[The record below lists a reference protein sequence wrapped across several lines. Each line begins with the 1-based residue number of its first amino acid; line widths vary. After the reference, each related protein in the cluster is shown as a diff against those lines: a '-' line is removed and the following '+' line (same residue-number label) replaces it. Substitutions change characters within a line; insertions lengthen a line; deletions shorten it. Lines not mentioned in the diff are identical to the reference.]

1 MNAQRTLPVVRNL
14 EMYLVAILL
23 GSLAGWGYWWA
34 SQKTA
39 ALQTVTTVE
48 SIELSRA
55 IAQLKSSL
63 PPRLAAVLYQQPQTY
78 WISISD
84 QQEQLVP
91 QPLSLD
97 SQASPEESLRTAM
110 ETLLAGAVKIDS
122 GFTAIPKET
131 QLLSLTL
138 NDQGIFVNLSR
149 EFASGG
155 GSSSMIYRVA
165 QVIYTVTSLDPE
177 AEVYISVAG
186 QPIDGDHPLGGE
198 GLVLEQPVTRET
210 FAKEFS
216 F

>member
-1 MNAQRTLPVVRNL
+1 MNAQRTLPTVRNL

-23 GSLAGWGYWWA
+23 GSLAGWGYWWT
-34 SQKTA
+34 SQQTA
-39 ALQTVTTVE
+39 VSQTVTVE

-55 IAQLKSSL
+55 IARLKSSL
-63 PPRLAAVLYQQPQTY
+63 PPRLAAVLEQPPQTY

-97 SQASPEESLRTAM
+97 SQASPEESLRAAM
-110 ETLLAGAVKIDS
+110 ETLLAGTVKIDS

-177 AEVYISVAG
+177 AEVYLSVAG
-186 QPIDGDHPLGGE
+186 QPIDENYPLGGE
-198 GLVLEQPVTRET
+198 GLVLAQPVTRET